1 MATIM
6 RIGGGGGEPNV
17 LTVAVDTGAIV
28 TATNGDKTV
37 VGTSVG
43 GNAVL
48 KLPKAGTWRIIATKD
63 GQTAEDSIVIVDE
76 YPVEVAFGLPLNS
89 LAVGSLVRV
98 KENGA
103 DVNYRV
109 VHQGLPSSMYDAS
122 CNGTWLLREEI
133 QTTMVYHATQ
143 NDYKNSAIHTYLAGT
158 FIGMFDAATQ
168 AVIKQV
174 KIPYWNGTGNKGS
187 LASGANGLSTKIFLL
202 GSAELDLADNGQYY
216 PSDGACLNYFLDCAS
231 DDVRRYAYYN
241 GAVTNWWT
249 RSPYTSHYSSAVCI
263 RGGSGFAE
271 DMGDSAGVR
280 PAFILDSTAMVSGSP
295 NADGS
300 YTLMV

>member
-1 MATIM
+1 MNLIRVGGVSASGNTIFVTTDSGATVYAVS
-6 RIGGGGGEPNV
+6 GGKVVQG
-17 LTVAVDTGAIV
+17 VAV
-28 TATNGDKTV
+28 
-37 VGTSVG
+37 G
-43 GNAVL
+43 GVAKL
-48 KLPKAGTWRIIATKD
+48 KVKAGTWRVWAEKN
-63 GQTAEDSIVIVDE
+63 GQQTSEVEVIVTDSYYKE
-76 YPVEVAFGLPLNS
+76 MSFGMPLNS
-89 LAVGSLVRV
+89 LAVGTLVRI

-109 VHQGLPSSMYDAS
+109 VHQGLPSSLYDSS
-122 CNGTWLLREEI
+122 CNGTWVLREEI
-133 QTTMVYHATQ
+133 QTTMVYHASK
-143 NDYKNSAIHTYLAGT
+143 NDYKNSVIHTYLTGT

-187 LASGANGLSTKIFLL
+187 LASGANGLSTKAFLL

-216 PSDGACLNYFLDCAS
+216 PSDGACLNYFLDCTS
-231 DDVRRYAYYN
+231 DDARRYAYYN

-249 RSPYTSHYSSAVCI
+249 RSPYTSHYSSAVCL

-271 DMGDSAGVR
+271 DMGDTAGVR

-300 YTLMV
+300 YTLIV

>member
-1 MATIM
+1 MANVM
-6 RIGGGGGEPNV
+6 RIGGGSGQPNV

-48 KLPKAGTWRIIATKD
+48 KLPKGGTWSLLAELN
-63 GQTAEDSIVIVDE
+63 GQTTEDSIVIVDD
-76 YPVEVAFGLPLNS
+76 YPVEVSFGLPLSS
-89 LAVGSLVRV
+89 LAVGSLVRM
-98 KENGA
+98 KESGA

-122 CNGTWLLREEI
+122 CDGTWLLREEI
-133 QTTMVYHATQ
+133 QTTMVFHATY
-143 NDYKNSAIHTYLAGT
+143 NNYKNSSIHTYLTGT
-158 FIGMFDAATQ
+158 FIGLFDAATQ

-174 KIPYWNGTGNKGS
+174 KIPYWNGNGNSGS
-187 LASGANGLSTKIFLL
+187 LASGANGLSTKAFLL

-216 PSDGACLNYFLDCAS
+216 PSDGACLNYFLDCTS
-231 DDVRRYAYYN
+231 DDARRYAYYN

-249 RSPYTSHYSSAVCI
+249 RSPYTSHYSSAVCL

-271 DMGDSAGVR
+271 DMGDTAGVR

-300 YTLMV
+300 YTLIV